1 MTTTEL
7 LPCPFCGAAARLIHD
22 TGSDYERHW
31 SWRAECTNF
40 GECEASL
47 TGFASA
53 EAAVAK
59 WNSRHAAPVLLAFYN
74 EVCDQA
80 ERNMAAT
87 NTVSG
92 AHWNAMRQVLKAKGI
107 EVTR

>member
-1 MTTTEL
+1 MTHEL
-7 LPCPFCGAAARLIHD
+7 LPCPFCGHPARLIHD
-22 TGSDYERHW
+22 TSADRERY
-31 SWRAECTNF
+31 WRWNVECANF
-40 GECEASL
+40 GECEAEL
-47 TGFASA
+47 VGFASA

-59 WNSRHAAPVLLAFYN
+59 WNSRHVASVLLAFYN

-92 AHWNAMRQVLKAKGI
+92 AHWSAMRQVLKAKGI
-107 EVTR
+107 EVAR

>member
-1 MTTTEL
+1 MSANL
-7 LPCPFCGAAARLIHD
+7 LPCPFCGIAAKIILTAYNQY
-22 TGSDYERHW
+22 GERKKVW
-31 SWRAECTNF
+31 GVECTNDD
-40 GECEASL
+40 ECGVTI
-47 TGFASA
+47 TGFVSE
-53 EAAVAK
+53 EAAIFK
-59 WNSRHAAPVLLAFYN
+59 WNSRHIDPILLAFYN

-107 EVTR
+107 AVSR